1 MSKYKIRIGTRK
13 SKLALWQANT
23 VASRLREVG
32 YESSIITVQSE
43 GDLNLTQ
50 PIYSLG
56 IQGVFTRALDSFLIK
71 QKIDIAVHSLK
82 DVPTLIPSGIFLGA
96 VLKRGNPSD
105 IILYDKMED
114 QNKNGLIG
122 TGSLRRKAQWLKK
135 YPLDKIEPI
144 RGNIQTRI
152 KKLSSQKFKGII
164 LAKAAID
171 RLAINDVNF
180 KKLDWMIPAPSQGA
194 VGIAC
199 LDSNKFIMKILSKI
213 NCDQTSH
220 CTKIER
226 EFLRILE
233 GGCSAP
239 IGGIAR
245 IEKEHVHFD
254 GGIFSLDGKVSQVC
268 THKFSTEKN
277 PIYQGKLIA
286 NELLK
291 NGGDKIINSIK
302 NNI

>member
-122 TGSLRRKAQWLKK
+122 TGSLRRKAKKIKK

-152 KKLSSQKFKGII
+152 KKLSTHKFKGII

-171 RLAINDVNF
+171 RLEINDVNF
-180 KKLDWMIPAPSQGA
+180 KKLNWMIPAPSQGA
-194 VGIAC
+194 VGIVC

-213 NCDQTSH
+213 NCDQTSY

-226 EFLRILE
+226 EFLRTLE

-254 GGIFSLDGKVSQVC
+254 GGIFSLDGKVSQLC
-268 THKFSTEKN
+268 THIFTTDKN

-291 NGGDKIINSIK
+291 DGGDKIINSIK
-302 NNI
+302 NKI

>member
-122 TGSLRRKAQWLKK
+122 TGSLRRKAH
-135 YPLDKIEPI
+135 P
-144 RGNIQTRI
+144 
-152 KKLSSQKFKGII
+152 
-164 LAKAAID
+164 
-171 RLAINDVNF
+171 
-180 KKLDWMIPAPSQGA
+180 
-194 VGIAC
+194 
-199 LDSNKFIMKILSKI
+199 
-213 NCDQTSH
+213 
-220 CTKIER
+220 
-226 EFLRILE
+226 
-233 GGCSAP
+233 
-239 IGGIAR
+239 AR
-245 IEKEHVHFD
+245 IAYKAVATVLRF
-254 GGIFSLDGKVSQVC
+254 FKVL
-268 THKFSTEKN
+268 STEFSFFVL
-277 PIYQGKLIA
+277 P
-286 NELLK
+286 
-291 NGGDKIINSIK
+291 
-302 NNI
+302 